1 MKRILFW
8 FMIASFGFIIYFL
21 NYKINSYDLAYYYG
35 KDNGSFIRA
44 KTIILSSIVFSVIM
58 ANRKKILFGFIG
70 FFNGVFAVILSYL
83 IAGKLDLIIHVD
95 FGLLYH
101 ILGYILFMLFFYFCK
116 STIHNKLSSGRRQ
129 N

>member
-8 FMIASFGFIIYFL
+8 IMIALFVFIIYFL

-44 KTIILSSIVFSVIM
+44 KTIILSSIVFCVIM
-58 ANRKKILFGFIG
+58 ASRKKLLFGFIG
-70 FFNGVFAVILSYL
+70 VINGIFAVILSYL
-83 IAGKLDLIIHVD
+83 IAGKLDLIIHLD

-101 ILGYILFMLFFYFCK
+101 ILGYILFMLFFYFCE
-116 STIHNKLSSGRRQ
+116 STINNKLNSGSRQ
-129 N
+129 Y